1 CYDPDTNT
9 WLLRASIPIAKRCIT
24 AVSLNNMI
32 YVCGGLTMSIYC
44 YDPTQDNWMHVC
56 HTFAKQVG
64 DQLQIIKRSMK
75 MRYILHRLKQNLE
88 TFVLVFLQESCG
100 MSVVNGKIYI
110 LGGQGENGEATD
122 TIICYDPSTGLMTG
136 ERGMPRPICYHG
148 CVTIHRYCDKT
159 KP

>member
-1 CYDPDTNT
+1 VQCYDPDTNT
-9 WLLRASIPIAKRCIT
+9 WLLRASIPITKRCIT

-32 YVCGGLTMSIYC
+32 YVCGGLTKSIYC
-44 YDPTQDNWMHVC
+44 YDPIQDNWMHVC
-56 HTFAKQVG
+56 HTFAK
-64 DQLQIIKRSMK
+64 
-75 MRYILHRLKQNLE
+75 
-88 TFVLVFLQESCG
+88 QESCG

-136 ERGMPRPICYHG
+136 EQGMPRPICYHG